1 MRLVA
6 LIVFCGLLLKK
17 IDGIGSFG
25 GLKNETRGF
34 NKTGGKFISNFFRFS
49 GNYDYRY
56 ASKYI
61 NLISC
66 RLEKRY
72 TYFQR
77 YLHEEKNRK
86 TINNYY
92 HSRVYPHRKRHCE

>member
-49 GNYDYRY
+49 GNN
-56 ASKYI
+56 A
-61 NLISC
+61 
-66 RLEKRY
+66 RL
-72 TYFQR
+72 
-77 YLHEEKNRK
+77 
-86 TINNYY
+86 
-92 HSRVYPHRKRHCE
+92 